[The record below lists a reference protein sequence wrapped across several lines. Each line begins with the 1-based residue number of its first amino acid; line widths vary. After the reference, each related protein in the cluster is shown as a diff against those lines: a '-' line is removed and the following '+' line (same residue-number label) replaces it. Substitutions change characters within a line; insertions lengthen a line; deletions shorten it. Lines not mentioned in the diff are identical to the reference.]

1 MMPDITATAVER
13 TDAAQR
19 LIEQAQDTELVDLVV
34 LSALELCVLGG
45 PKHPL
50 FEEAAAQA
58 WLKLRDRRR
67 KQVITWATESMVK
80 RGLLTEN
87 SSSTNGT
94 PGDGTYSL
102 SPALGIALAARCRPA
117 FIVVTETA
125 VASRR
130 TPRLFALGDEVEPV
144 RGVVVEDPT
153 ALPADIAKDF
163 PYVEKFGPLGKL
175 YRYVLVSPGQ
185 AAALLAAWAIAPPP
199 QPPGED
205 AASGRLVSLYRRYDG
220 RDPAAI
226 RLLVWGDGTN
236 ARLDPAGAGEQP
248 AIDHDLA
255 GLRSV
260 MLDLLTAPAP

>member
-125 VASRR
+125 V
-130 TPRLFALGDEVEPV
+130 
-144 RGVVVEDPT
+144 
-153 ALPADIAKDF
+153 
-163 PYVEKFGPLGKL
+163 
-175 YRYVLVSPGQ
+175 
-185 AAALLAAWAIAPPP
+185 
-199 QPPGED
+199 
-205 AASGRLVSLYRRYDG
+205 
-220 RDPAAI
+220 
-226 RLLVWGDGTN
+226 
-236 ARLDPAGAGEQP
+236 
-248 AIDHDLA
+248 
-255 GLRSV
+255 
-260 MLDLLTAPAP
+260 